1 MIEFEN
7 VSFSYNP
14 KFSNVLTEITL
25 KIDKAEFVALVG
37 KNGAGKTTLIKHING
52 LLKPNSGIVK
62 INNKDIAK
70 EPISK
75 MAAFVGFSFQNPNH
89 QLFAQTVQKEL
100 EFGPKNLKIDEI
112 EREKAISNLVELFN
126 IKHLLE
132 RSPYEL
138 SGGERR
144 LVSIASVL
152 TMNQQIL
159 VLDEPTYG
167 QDYRQKQ
174 RLGSFLKQLTEEGIT
189 VVIVSHDMDFIMD
202 FVPRTIVL
210 SRGEIVADGDTSS
223 ILSDKVILEKTD
235 LISPIVLDL
244 ANTIHE
250 SNSAFPIVCKE
261 DEVFDNILALLTSK
275 QSNKQEMKD

>member
-7 VSFSYNP
+7 VSFSYDS
-14 KFSNVLTEITL
+14 KVGNVLSDITL
-25 KIDKAEFVALVG
+25 KVNKTEFVAIVG
-37 KNGAGKTTLIKHING
+37 KNGAGKTTLIKHLNG
-52 LLKPNSGIVK
+52 LLKPKTGIVR
-62 INNKDIAK
+62 INDNDIAK

-75 MAAFVGFSFQNPNH
+75 MATIVGFSFQNPNH
-89 QLFAQTVQKEL
+89 QLFAQTVLKEL
-100 EFGPKNLKIDEI
+100 EFGPKNLKIDEA
-112 EREKAISNLVELFN
+112 EREKTIENLVKLFN
-126 IKHLLE
+126 IEHLLE

-174 RLGSFLKQLTEEGIT
+174 RLGTFLKQLTKEGIT
-189 VVIVSHDMDFIMD
+189 IVIVSHDMDFIMD

-210 SRGEIVADGDTSS
+210 SKGKIVADGDTTS
-223 ILSDKVILEKTD
+223 ILSDEAILKETD
-235 LISPIVLDL
+235 LISPIILDL
-244 ANTIHE
+244 ALSIQENT
-250 SNSAFPIVCKE
+250 NSFPVVCKE
-261 DEVFDNILALLTSK
+261 DEIFENILALLVGE
-275 QSNKQEMKD
+275 QNNKREDK